1 MKKILLI
8 LFVILFSSVYTFAA
22 SSDARKIEKKLGEYN
37 DVDFKNY
44 FKSYCIDFQETT
56 KSSYIDRYYNIL
68 MSSGTDEEVYG
79 FVNGCIINGRGIDNI
94 YFNKIIEDNYSKLIR
109 KYYRYFFINRQNAKE
124 YYLWYN
130 EENSLKIFYNQLNQS
145 DIKTYC
151 NYITS
156 NAYIINPKSYKIL
169 DILREKISNE
179 DMKKISLKINKD
191 IKIYEKQVY
200 NELQYLKNV
209 VVESGLKYIP
219 TIEFLDKYYKV
230 DIKDSVIQKYT
241 KMYYYNTLTENYP
254 KLAQSI
260 SKYIKLPPVVNNDY
274 YSDFKRMIM
283 LESGMEIHHED
294 ADVTYVYKL
303 KTPLK
308 LNGIF
313 TLSNINNNV
322 YTSDSK
328 YLNKYLPKTEFS
340 SYDKNFELMG
350 MSISPRK
357 ITYGSNIYP
366 NILSL
371 GILGEV
377 NFDAEITINP
387 DDKIMLS
394 RNPDENRIDIY
405 VDEVKLNKII
415 SSVKYYKNEYKDE
428 RHNIDTYKLTS
439 SDGYVNVRNSP
450 NGKVIKK
457 INLNSSGDYIVYYYK
472 GLYKFK
478 DLAYYPYNEKSS
490 SKSYNHYYNK
500 INKLLN
506 MKNLKI
512 GNWYKVVYFPKN
524 TYKIDDAVIGY
535 IHSSQMEK
543 IRSSKE
549 YLNEY

>member
-260 SKYIKLPPVVNNDY
+260 SKYIKLPPVVNNDDS

-294 ADVTYVYKL
+294 ADVTYAYKL

-308 LNGIF
+308 IKGIF

-328 YLNKYLPKTEFS
+328 YLNNYLPKTEFS
-340 SYDKNFELMG
+340 SYDKSVEING
-350 MSISPRK
+350 ISIRPK
-357 ITYGSNIYP
+357 KFTYGSNIYP
-366 NILSL
+366 NILSS

-394 RNPDENRIDIY
+394 RNPEENILVMY
-405 VDEVKLNKII
+405 VDEIKLNKII

-506 MKNLKI
+506 MQGMNA

-535 IHSSQMEK
+535 IHSSQM
-543 IRSSKE
+543 R
-549 YLNEY
+549 

>member
-328 YLNKYLPKTEFS
+328 YLNKYLPKTEFF

-377 NFDAEITINP
+377 NFDAEITIKP
-387 DDKIMLS
+387 SDKIMLS

-472 GLYKFK
+472 GLYKFE

-512 GNWYKVVYFPKN
+512 NK
-524 TYKIDDAVIGY
+524 
-535 IHSSQMEK
+535 
-543 IRSSKE
+543 
-549 YLNEY
+549 